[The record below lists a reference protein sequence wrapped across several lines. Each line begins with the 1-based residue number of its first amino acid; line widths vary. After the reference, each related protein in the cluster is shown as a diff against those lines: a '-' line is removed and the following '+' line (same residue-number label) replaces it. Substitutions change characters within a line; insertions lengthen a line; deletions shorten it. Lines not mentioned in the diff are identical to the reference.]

1 MLWCQGL
8 HRAAYKWLEEN
19 SLSPSGKKETPILL
33 HEPEEKQTEFLNFEL
48 LQHSTNSVMQVQVQ
62 RSIRHTTFPSVISF
76 KRHSQM
82 VFTFFEKKEKRLLTL

>member
-48 LQHSTNSVMQVQVQ
+48 LQHSTNSVMQVPHFLV
-62 RSIRHTTFPSVISF
+62 SSALKGTHKWSSHSL
-76 KRHSQM
+76 KRR
-82 VFTFFEKKEKRLLTL
+82 KKDY